1 MRAVAVAP
9 DGTELLGNWSEP
21 VAIVVNLYDP
31 PTPSVISESSIVV
44 EVAEQ
49 RLDIGKDGSIVVVVG
64 VNSTWEEPQLS
75 FGELSGYDLWI
86 GLQQGPN
93 FIPPEEEVVT
103 IEVSCVYAKDP
114 VVSMT

>member
-1 MRAVAVAP
+1 MRAVAESP
-9 DGTELLGNWSEP
+9 DGDKLLGDWSEP
-21 VAIVVNLYDP
+21 VAIVVDVYEP

-49 RLDIGKDGSIVVVVG
+49 RLDTGKDGSIVVVVG
-64 VNSTWEEPQLS
+64 VNSTWEEPQLG
-75 FGELSGYDLWI
+75 FGEVSGYDLWI

-93 FIPPEEEVVT
+93 FSPPEEEVVT